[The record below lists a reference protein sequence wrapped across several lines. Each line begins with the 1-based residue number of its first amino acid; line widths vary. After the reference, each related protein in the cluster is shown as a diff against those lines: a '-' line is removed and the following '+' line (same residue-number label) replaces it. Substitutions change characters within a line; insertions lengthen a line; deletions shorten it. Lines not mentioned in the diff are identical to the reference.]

1 MTKSTPS
8 SAAQP
13 PPALPPPRAGEPH
26 RLPVHRLQ
34 VALAAHVTQLLP
46 VRVVGQR
53 HHHVRARA
61 QELAMQ
67 LTHGVRV
74 VEYHLGHERARL
86 DVAAPLQLE
95 DVALGAEHRARTL
108 ILQPVHDRRAHA
120 TLQLTHETHPFRD
133 PPAPGRREAPDV
145 VHGALLQRELGQHPA
160 YPGRELAAGWRTAY
174 SGVSI
179 WAACRALLRR
189 SCG

>member
-8 SAAQP
+8 STAQP
-13 PPALPPPRAGEPH
+13 SCSVYMARTVCPVAGSSGSFPQVLQTSPASSASPHPAGQPH

-95 DVALGAEHRARTL
+95 DVALGAEYWPGR
-108 ILQPVHDRRAHA
+108 QPVHDRRAHA
-120 TLQLTHETHPFRD
+120 PLQFTHETTPSANPPNLRD
-133 PPAPGRREAPDV
+133 
-145 VHGALLQRELGQHPA
+145 
-160 YPGRELAAGWRTAY
+160 LAGGWRTAY

-179 WAACRALLRR
+179 WAAGRALLRR
-189 SCG
+189 SCS